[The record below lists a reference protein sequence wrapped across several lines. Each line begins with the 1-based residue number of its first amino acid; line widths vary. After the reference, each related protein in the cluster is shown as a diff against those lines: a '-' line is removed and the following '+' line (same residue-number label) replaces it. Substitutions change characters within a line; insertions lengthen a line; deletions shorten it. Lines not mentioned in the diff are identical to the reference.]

1 MARILVVEDNSDN
14 RDLLEVLLQRAGH
27 ETIACADGAEGIA
40 LAQQHVPDAIVM
52 DLRMPKIDGWEAVRQ
67 LKADARTAHIPVLAV
82 TANALREAE
91 QRARAVGCDAFLIK
105 PFRLAGLLAALDA
118 LLARSSEVG
127 GNP

>member
-1 MARILVVEDNSDN
+1 MARILVVEDNPDN
-14 RDLLEVLLQRAGH
+14 RDLLLVLLQRAGH
-27 ETIACADGAEGIA
+27 EALACADGVEGIA
-40 LAQQHVPDAIVM
+40 LAQQLLPDAIIM
-52 DLRMPKIDGWEAVRQ
+52 DLRMPKMDGWTAVQ
-67 LKADARTAHIPVLAV
+67 LLKTDARTARIPVLAV

-105 PFRLAGLLAALDA
+105 PFRLATLLTALDS